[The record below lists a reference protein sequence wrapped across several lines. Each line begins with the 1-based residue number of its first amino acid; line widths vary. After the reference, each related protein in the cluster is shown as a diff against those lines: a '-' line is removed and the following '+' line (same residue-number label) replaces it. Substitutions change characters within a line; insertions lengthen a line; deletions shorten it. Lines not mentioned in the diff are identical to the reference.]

1 MEASADSECMDASS
15 LLNALEAEKAYKEL
29 QKCCGSRRWA
39 RAMAEARPFRD
50 ERQLFQ
56 SAEAIWRELG
66 PSDWLEAFSHH
77 PRIGDKDALR
87 ARFAATAQW
96 AASEQS
102 GAATAPE
109 RVLDEL
115 AEGNRAYEAK
125 YGHIFIVC
133 ATGKSAE
140 EMLGLL
146 KARMDNDPVKE
157 LGVAA
162 EEQRKITE
170 LRLKKLLE
178 SL

>member
-1 MEASADSECMDASS
+1 MDGSS
-15 LLNALEAEKAYKEL
+15 RLNALDAERAFREL

-50 ERQLFQ
+50 ERQLFR
-56 SAEAIWRELG
+56 SAEEIWRELG

-77 PRIGDKDALR
+77 PRIGDKEALR
-87 ARFAATAQW
+87 AKFAATAHW
-96 AASEQS
+96 AASEQA
-102 GAATAPE
+102 GAATASE

-115 AEGNRAYEAK
+115 AEGNRAYEARF
-125 YGHIFIVC
+125 GHIFIVC
-133 ATGKSAE
+133 ASAKSAE
-140 EMLGLL
+140 ELLGLL
-146 KARMDNDPVKE
+146 RARMDNDPVKE
-157 LGVAA
+157 LNVAA